1 MSRSADRAGR
11 IFYRNGCQLRLMRK
25 AWRSLCKRLGR
36 AVINTLVCRSA
47 AMMRLF
53 SGGENR
59 NPVQGLKS
67 FAPVLFLYGEIE
79 Y

>member
-1 MSRSADRAGR
+1 MSRAADRAGR
-11 IFYRNGCQLRLMRK
+11 IFYRNGCQLQLMRK

-36 AVINTLVCRSA
+36 AVINMPVCGSA
-47 AMMRLF
+47 AVIRLF
-53 SGGENR
+53 SGGEDR

-67 FAPVLFLYGEIE
+67 FAPVLLLYGEIE